1 VGPVPDFTSIET
13 YSILDPLGI
22 FIDICVLAC
31 SAWLSG
37 VGRSWRGWT
46 TYVVLT
52 ALMMFP
58 LTFMVVNVKM
68 HPPGAHSGLGV
79 GLLILFTAAPLA
91 LAWLLGLPIGL
102 LCRLG
107 RSATQSAR

>member
-1 VGPVPDFTSIET
+1 VGPVPDFTSLET

-22 FIDICVLAC
+22 FVDICVLAC
-31 SAWLSG
+31 SAWLSA
-37 VGRSWRGWT
+37 VARSWRGRT

-58 LTFMVVNVKM
+58 VTFMVLNVKM
-68 HPPGAHSGLGV
+68 HPPGPHSGLGE
-79 GLLILFTAAPLA
+79 GLRTLFMAGPLA

-107 RSATQSAR
+107 QSTTQSAR